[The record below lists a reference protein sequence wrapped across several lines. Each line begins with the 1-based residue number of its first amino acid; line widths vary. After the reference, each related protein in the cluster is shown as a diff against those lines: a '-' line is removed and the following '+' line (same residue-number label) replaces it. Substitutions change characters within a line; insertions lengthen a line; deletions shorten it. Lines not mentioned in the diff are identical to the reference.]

1 MEIPVFLGGFFGLES
16 GRRRRRLGV
25 AILSLLL
32 LAGPAAAAPPP
43 AAGGDAAGA
52 AVPGGSGFPPNP
64 LSIQARSGVLMDAAT
79 GRVLYAFNERERLQ
93 PASLAKI
100 MTFEL
105 ILEAVDKGLLSM
117 DTRITVPE
125 SAWRLA
131 LDNQLSNMFI
141 EVGDEVAVRDLLS
154 GLMVSSGNDAALTLA
169 EYRGGS
175 EPGFVAMMNARAREL
190 GLRDTVFKNSHGLF
204 AEGQFTTALDV
215 ALLARHVVSAHPEAL
230 KITARKEFTY
240 GGIRQPNWNRLVLV
254 DRRATGLKTGHLPD
268 VGYHLAATAED
279 RGMSLIAVVL
289 GTAGEDARVKEAQ
302 KLLNYGFN
310 NFSTVSLDLKGEVPA
325 DLPVYKGAARRV
337 PLVPARAPKVTV
349 PRGREGEIRTV
360 AEVPRY
366 VVAPVR
372 KGQSLGAVRVE
383 LAGEEVGRLPLE
395 AGRDVPTGGFF
406 RRLLDSVRLF
416 FRSILGR

>member
-1 MEIPVFLGGFFGLES
+1 MAS
-16 GRRRRRLGV
+16 GRCRRRIGI
-25 AILSLLL
+25 AILSLLA
-32 LAGPAAAAPPP
+32 LAGPVAAASPP
-43 AAGGDAAGA
+43 GGDAGGA
-52 AVPGGSGFPPNP
+52 AASGFPPNP

-100 MTFEL
+100 MTFDL
-105 ILEAVDKGLLSM
+105 ILEAVDKGVLTL

-131 LDNQLSNMFI
+131 LDNRLSNMFI

-175 EPGFVAMMNARAREL
+175 EPGFVAMMNDRAREL
-190 GLRDTVFKNSHGLF
+190 GLRDTVFKNSHGLA

-215 ALLARHVVSAHPEAL
+215 ALLARHVVTAHPEAL
-230 KITARKEFTY
+230 KITAQKEFSY

-254 DRRATGLKTGHLPD
+254 DKRATGLKTGHLPEA
-268 VGYHLAATAED
+268 GYHLAATAED

-310 NFSTVSLDLKGEVPA
+310 NFATVSLDLKGKVPA
-325 DLPVYKGAARRV
+325 DLPVYKGASRRV

-349 PRGREGEIRTV
+349 PRGREGEIRV
-360 AEVPRY
+360 APEVPRY

-372 KGQSLGAVRVE
+372 KGQSLGEVRIE
-383 LAGEEVGRLPLE
+383 LAGGEVGRIPLE
-395 AGRDVPTGGFF
+395 AGRDVPAGGFF

-416 FRSILGR
+416 FRNIVGR

>member
-1 MEIPVFLGGFFGLES
+1 MIKRWC
-16 GRRRRRLGV
+16 RRRVGI
-25 AILSLLL
+25 AILSLLAL
-32 LAGPAAAAPPP
+32 GASAGAQAAPQDAAPGGVQGAAPP
-43 AAGGDAAGA
+43 AAEDGA
-52 AVPGGSGFPPNP
+52 GFPPNP

-79 GRVLYAFNERERLQ
+79 GQVLYAFNERERLQ

-100 MTFEL
+100 MTFDL
-105 ILEAVDKGLLSM
+105 ILEAVERGVLSM

-131 LDNQLSNMFI
+131 LDNRLSNMFI
-141 EVGDEVAVRDLLS
+141 EVGDQVAVRDLLS

-175 EPGFVAMMNARAREL
+175 EQGFVGMMNEKAREL
-190 GLRDTVFKNSHGLF
+190 GLRDTAFKNSHGLF

-215 ALLARHVVSAHPEAL
+215 ARLARHVVSSHPEAL
-230 KITARKEFTY
+230 KITSQKEFAY

-254 DRRATGLKTGHLPD
+254 DKRATGLKTGHLPEA
-268 VGYHLAATAED
+268 GYHLAATAED

-289 GTAGEDARVKEAQ
+289 GTAGEDARVREAQ

-310 NFSTVSLDLKGEVPA
+310 NFATVSLDLKGRVPA

-349 PRGREGEIRTV
+349 PRGREGEIRVV
-360 AEVPRY
+360 AEVPGY

-372 KGQSLGAVRVE
+372 KGQSLGAVRVD
-383 LAGEEVGRLPLE
+383 LAGREVARLSLE
-395 AGRDVPTGGFF
+395 AGRDVPPGGFF
-406 RRLLDSVRLF
+406 RRLWDGVRLF
-416 FRSILGR
+416 FRSIVGR